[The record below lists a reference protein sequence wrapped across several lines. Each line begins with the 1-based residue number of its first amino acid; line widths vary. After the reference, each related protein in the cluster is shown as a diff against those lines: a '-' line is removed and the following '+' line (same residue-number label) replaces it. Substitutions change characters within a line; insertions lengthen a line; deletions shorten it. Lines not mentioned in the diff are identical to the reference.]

1 MLMVSRITPCQVVA
15 RMEKGEPVRFVDARK
30 EAGAGGPK
38 LAGAVRVSL
47 PSIVRDSTDV
57 PRSSLVVVYGR
68 DERELDVP
76 RIADALRAMG
86 CREVKILAGGLTAWL
101 DLHYPVQAADA
112 LASA

>member
-1 MLMVSRITPCQVVA
+1 MLMVSRITPHQVAA
-15 RMEKGEPVRFVDARK
+15 RMARGEPVRFVDARN
-30 EAGAGGPK
+30 EAGASGLK
-38 LAGAVRVSL
+38 VAGAVRVRL

-76 RIADALRAMG
+76 RIADGLRALG

-101 DLHYPVQAADA
+101 ELHYPVQASDA
-112 LASA
+112 VASA